1 MIRTVHPA
9 TPGDTQSAAAAA
21 ALVDLAGLPSPPGQ
35 GAGHTSESETQ
46 PSAQSPSLSDES
58 RSGSDDDRGDP
69 DYVGAWVSAP
79 RPSQGKGSHNPYSQ
93 LQTAAELWPDGLPI
107 ELELSDWKEIRV
119 PAQRDLCYEAHIKG
133 RQAAG
138 VPDWL
143 MFTRHGMFC
152 TTCMRSAGKVA
163 TGDFA

>member
-1 MIRTVHPA
+1 MERFVIRTVHPA

-35 GAGHTSESETQ
+35 GAGHTS
-46 PSAQSPSLSDES
+46 
-58 RSGSDDDRGDP
+58 GSDDDRGDP
-69 DYVGAWVSAP
+69 DYVGAWASAP

-138 VPDWL
+138 VTDWL
-143 MFTRHGMFC
+143 MFTQHGMFC